1 MKKITLL
8 LASALLVSA
17 TSFAQDFL
25 GYINSNYSGV
35 TGTDINPANV
45 VDSRYKVDVSLVGA
59 SVVAYNNYVGLKRSA
74 LKHSGKLFNFS
85 DSNYQAFAD
94 TSFKANYLTTRDNSF
109 NKSLYLSNQIY
120 GPSFLISINAKNA
133 FAIKTKL
140 RTLINIDGLEPEL
153 AKLAYSELKD
163 STLWLKNLS
172 NQDFSAQTMTWA
184 EYAVCY
190 GHVFKDDGPHAFKAG
205 ITAKYIQG
213 IQSAYM
219 NIKDLDYNFTNDT
232 TLSLFHSDVNYGHSS
247 TYEGDKI
254 DVGYKNASLFSWG
267 LDLGVVYEYR
277 PDYEKFKYDMDGETG
292 LWRRDQNKYKLKVGL
307 SALDIGYAKFKKGT
321 YSRNF
326 TADINLWNLHQFDSV
341 SSVDSFDSLLNA
353 NYAMNKGDQYY
364 KMNLP
369 TAFALQVDYNIYKD
383 FYANFTAYWSPRF
396 KKDAEKVHDLTTF
409 SITPRWD
416 HKWFGAFLP
425 FSYDNTGNFK
435 AGIALRV
442 GPLIVGTNSLGP
454 WLTKKDIYGA
464 DAYVMLKIPIMYRS
478 PRDKDKDKV
487 SDKKDKCKEVPGTWE
502 FLGCPDRDGDHIQD
516 KDDACPDEPGTP
528 EFQGC
533 PDRDGDKI
541 IDKQDACPDEPG
553 LKEFNGCPDK
563 DGDKIMDKEDDCPD
577 EAGLPQFKGCPDRD
591 LDGVMDKIDECP
603 DKPGP
608 ASNNGCPEVKLML
621 IDAQGNTLRTVI
633 QAKDGSFSFDELPA
647 DEFVIFN
654 LEGENTEV
662 YMEVKVMVGGIAKK
676 AIRDPKDKYFRF
688 IILKPADNKLKPE
701 DNKDVAI
708 KLNQEEA
715 EVLKKAFDN
724 LEFATA
730 KDIIKT
736 ESLASLDELAALMKN
751 KPNWRLK
758 ISGHTDNQGD
768 KAKNLKLSEKRAK
781 AVQNYL
787 VSKGISADR
796 FKTEWFGSKKPIAD
810 NKTEAGRQKNR
821 RVEMLIIE

>member
-1 MKKITLL
+1 MKRITVLI
-8 LASALLVSA
+8 ASALVITAS
-17 TSFAQDFL
+17 SFAQDFL

-35 TGTDINPANV
+35 TGIDINPANV
-45 VDSRYKVDVSLVGA
+45 VDSRYKLDVTLAGVSFA
-59 SVVAYNNYVGLKRSA
+59 AYNNYLGLHRDVFKM
-74 LKHSGKLFNFS
+74 KDSGGHL
-85 DSNYQAFAD
+85 YAFD
-94 TSFKANYLTTRDNSF
+94 TLTNHKGEFISERENTI
-109 NKSLYLSNQIY
+109 NKSIYISNQIY
-120 GPSFLISINAKNA
+120 GPSFLVSINPKNA
-133 FAIKTKL
+133 IAIKTKI
-140 RTLINIDGLEPEL
+140 RTLVNVDGLEPEL
-153 AKLAYSELKD
+153 AKLIYNDLDYPSLWSLK
-163 STLWLKNLS
+163 LS
-172 NQDFSAQTMTWA
+172 NQNLSIQTMTWA
-184 EYAVCY
+184 EYGLCY
-190 GHVFKDDGPHAFKAG
+190 GHVFKTNGPHFLKAG

-213 IQSAYM
+213 LQSAYM
-219 NIKDLDYNFTNDT
+219 NIDNLDYEFTDDT
-232 TLSLFHSDVNYGHSS
+232 TASIFHSDVSYGHSAN
-247 TYEGDKI
+247 YEGEKLEA
-254 DVGYKNASLFSWG
+254 GYKNSSLFSWG
-267 LDLGVVYEYR
+267 LDLGAVYEWR
-277 PDYEKFKYDMDGETG
+277 PDFEKFIYDMDGETG
-292 LWRRDQNKYKLKVGL
+292 LSRKDKNKYKLKVGV
-307 SALDIGYAKFKKGT
+307 SVLDIGYVKFKKGS

-326 TADINLWNLHQFDSV
+326 TADINLWNLHEFDTIQSVDEFDSIL
-341 SSVDSFDSLLNA
+341 DA
-353 NYAMNKGDQYY
+353 HYPMNKGDKYY

-369 TAFALQVDYNIYKD
+369 TAFCLTVDYNIYKD

-396 KKDAEKVHDLTTF
+396 KKDKEKVHDLTAF

-416 HKWFGAFLP
+416 HKWFGAFIP

-435 AGIALRV
+435 AGIGLRI

-454 WLTKKDIYGA
+454 WVSKRDIYGA
-464 DAYVMLKIPIMYRS
+464 DFYAMLKIPIMYRS

-487 SDKKDKCKEVPGTWE
+487 SDKKDKCKEEPGTWE

-516 KDDACPDEPGTP
+516 KDDVCPDEPGTP

-541 IDKQDACPDEPG
+541 IDKQDACPDDPG
-553 LKEFNGCPDK
+553 IPEFNGCPDK

-577 EAGLPQFKGCPDRD
+577 EPGLPQFKGCPDRD

-608 ASNNGCPEVKLML
+608 ASNNGCPAIKLIL
-621 IDAQGNTLRTVI
+621 IDAQGNTLRTAI
-633 QAKDGSFSFDELPA
+633 QAKDGSFNFDELPT
-647 DEFVIFN
+647 DEFVIFS

-662 YMEVKVMVGGIAKK
+662 YMEVKVIVGGIAKK
-676 AIRDPKDKYFRF
+676 ALRNSKDKYFRF
-688 IILKPADNKLKPE
+688 ITLKPEDNKLKQE
-701 DNKDVAI
+701 ENKDVAI
-708 KLNQEEA
+708 KLNVEEA

-730 KDIIKT
+730 KDIIKP
-736 ESLASLDELAALMKN
+736 ESLTSLDELAALMKK

-787 VSKGISADR
+787 VSKGIAADR
-796 FKTEWFGSKKPIAD
+796 FKAEWFGSKKPIAD